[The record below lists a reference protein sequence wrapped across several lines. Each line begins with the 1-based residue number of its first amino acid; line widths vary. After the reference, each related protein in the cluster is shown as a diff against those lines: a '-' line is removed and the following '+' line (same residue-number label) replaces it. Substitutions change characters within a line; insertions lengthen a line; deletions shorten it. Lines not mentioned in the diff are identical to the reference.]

1 MLGFGYLAQLALMRR
16 ASRTEALPTR
26 VITWMSWIAAAM
38 LGLGIANVVAG
49 LVVSD
54 PAAKDRWENIFE
66 WWLGLLM
73 VGWYVVLAMGWR
85 RQSLVATVRTGDPL

>member
-1 MLGFGYLAQLALMRR
+1 
-16 ASRTEALPTR
+16 
-26 VITWMSWIAAAM
+26 M

-54 PAAKDRWENIFE
+54 ASAKDRWENVFE

-73 VGWYVVLAMGWR
+73 VGWYAVLAIGWR
-85 RQSLVATVRTGDPL
+85 RQRVAARLSSDD